1 MPDLRIVLV
10 EPKNE
15 GNVGAVARAMRNFD
29 AEDLV
34 LVRPCRLGDEARR
47 RAMHGRAVLEAA
59 RTVDSLEEAIGGADL
74 LVGTSGIDTAS
85 EKRFARISIGP
96 KDLAA
101 RVAPMDGTVA
111 LLFGRED
118 FGLLEDEIIRCDLL
132 VTVPASEGY
141 PILNLSHAVT
151 IVLYELFAARSPRR
165 SPRTASGMEKEKLH
179 EAFDALLEATDYPAH
194 KRERTRVMFRRVMG
208 RAVPSKWEFHA
219 LMGALQRATKRIR
232 RLEGK
237 PPA

>member
-1 MPDLRIVLV
+1 MPAFRVVLV

-29 AEDLV
+29 VEDLV
-34 LVRPCRLGDEARR
+34 LVRPCPLGDEARK
-47 RAMHGRAVLEAA
+47 RAKHGVSVLEAA
-59 RTVDSLEEAIGGADL
+59 RTVGTLDAGVGDADL

-85 EKRFARISIGP
+85 EKRFARIAVPP

-101 RVAPMDGTVA
+101 RVAALDGTVA

-118 FGLLEDEIIRCDLL
+118 FGLLEEEILRCDLL
-132 VTVPASEGY
+132 VTIPASEAY
-141 PILNLSHAVT
+141 PILNLSHAAT
-151 IVLYELFAARSPRR
+151 IVLYELFASRVPGRARRV
-165 SPRTASGMEKEKLH
+165 ASGLEKEKLH
-179 EAFDALLEATDYPAH
+179 DAFDALMKATEYPAH

-219 LMGALQRATKRIR
+219 LMGVLQRATKRIR
-232 RLEGK
+232 RLEGQAPK
-237 PPA
+237 